1 MNTYRKNLTLYYCTP
16 GLVPT
21 REILV
26 AIRLPQYGH
35 GTSGR
40 TKLSCEPAC
49 EDEEAAMA
57 LSADAAD
64 PLPYGLPRVPWDWD
78 PLVRLSVEIG
88 PRCERNDCTAVR
100 NCVSVLINA
109 REPVSGTV
117 PN

>member
-26 AIRLPQYGH
+26 AIRLKQYGH

-49 EDEEAAMA
+49 EDEEEAMA

-64 PLPYGLPRVPWDWD
+64 PLSLWTAACSLGLGP
-78 PLVRLSVEIG
+78 IG
-88 PRCERNDCTAVR
+88 PSERGNR
-100 NCVSVLINA
+100 SKM
-109 REPVSGTV
+109 
-117 PN
+117 